1 MRKSKTKM
9 YLGTLCKHGHEF
21 RNTGMSLRYKGGTC
35 VECVKIQVRE
45 WREKQRQLI
54 EKQREEYRLMEE
66 RANRRKER
74 IRKLVERRTAELKE
88 ENERLKNQV
97 WMAQK
102 KFENERKAL
111 AIRVI
116 EAVRWVQP

>member
-1 MRKSKTKM
+1 M
-9 YLGTLCKHGHEF
+9 
-21 RNTGMSLRYKGGTC
+21 
-35 VECVKIQVRE
+35 
-45 WREKQRQLI
+45 
-54 EKQREEYRLMEE
+54 
-66 RANRRKER
+66 
-74 IRKLVERRTAELKE
+74 E

-116 EAVRWVQP
+116 EAVRGVQP